1 MFFKYNTYRFK
12 SMKQIYD
19 ENIGYRICFPYVR
32 WMFRKSYRRIRYV
45 GTENVPT
52 DGAVIFAPNHTN
64 ALQDALAVLFIND
77 EHKVFVARADMF
89 RSKVFAKILNWLKI
103 MPIRR
108 MRDGAG
114 EVLKNDETENRAIET
129 LRTGVPFC
137 ILPEGTHRAKHS
149 LLPLRKGIFR
159 IAIRANEEFGK
170 EKPIYI
176 VPVGLEYGDWFN
188 LWDNLVVNVGKPMN
202 VTEFIAERG
211 DMEQPKLILEMRDE
225 LTKRMQELILWVPDD
240 ENYERN
246 WAELKKNPPK
256 QLNLFAKHRMSKWLL
271 VMLLVLLS
279 PLALVAGAVTFP
291 LWLAW
296 LIIRM
301 LVKDTAFHTS
311 IQFVWQLIFMPFTL
325 FIMLPFWMFLQE
337 YMYLVR
343 KLNKSDELK

>member
-1 MFFKYNTYRFK
+1 
-12 SMKQIYD
+12 MKPIYD
-19 ENIGYRICFPYVR
+19 ENRGYRICFPYIR
-32 WMFRKSYRRIRYV
+32 WMFCKSYRQIRYV
-45 GTENVPT
+45 GIENIPT

-64 ALQDALAVLFIND
+64 ALQDALAVLFINN

-89 RSKVFAKILNWLKI
+89 RNKLFAKILNWLKI

-114 EVLKNDETENRAIET
+114 EVLKNDETENRAIDT

-137 ILPEGTHRAKHS
+137 ILPEGTHRTKHS

-176 VPVGLEYGDWFN
+176 VPIGLEYGDWFN

-202 VTEFIAERG
+202 VTEFIANRG
-211 DMEQPKLILEMRDE
+211 DVDYPKLILEMRDE

-240 ENYERN
+240 ENYENN
-246 WAELKKNPPK
+246 WQELKKNPPK
-256 QLNLFAKHRMSKWLL
+256 ELNLFPKHRMSKWLL
-271 VMLLVLLS
+271 IFLLVVLS
-279 PLALVAGAVTFP
+279 PLALVAGTVTFP
-291 LWLAW
+291 LWLAK

-301 LVKDTAFHTS
+301 LVKDKAFHTS
-311 IQFVWQLIFMPFTL
+311 IQFVWQLIFLPFTL

-337 YMYLVR
+337 YMYLAR
-343 KLNKSDELK
+343 KLNKPDEIK

>member
-1 MFFKYNTYRFK
+1 MT
-12 SMKQIYD
+12 QIHHEDRVYGFLLPVV
-19 ENIGYRICFPYVR
+19 N
-32 WMFRKSYRRIRYV
+32 WMFRHSYRHIKYV
-45 GTENVPT
+45 GKENIPT

-64 ALQDALAVLFIND
+64 ALQDALAVLSINS
-77 EHKVFVARADMF
+77 ERKVFVARADIF
-89 RSKVFAKILNWLKI
+89 RNKKLAKILGWFKI

-108 MRDGAG
+108 KRDGVN
-114 EVLKNDETENRAIET
+114 EVLHNDETENRAIET
-129 LRTGVPFC
+129 LREGVPFC
-137 ILPEGTHRAKHS
+137 ILPEGAHRTKHS
-149 LLPLRKGIFR
+149 LLPLGKGIFR
-159 IAIRANEEFGK
+159 IALRANDEFGK

-211 DMEQPKLILEMRDE
+211 DVEYPKLILEMRDE

-240 ENYERN
+240 ENYEKN
-246 WAELKKNPPK
+246 WQELKKNPPK
-256 QLNLFAKHRMSKWLL
+256 ELNLFPKHRMSKWLL
-271 VMLLVLLS
+271 IFLLVVLS
-279 PLALVAGAVTFP
+279 PLALVAGAVTSP

-296 LIIRM
+296 LIIRV

-337 YMYLVR
+337 YMYLAR
-343 KLNKSDELK
+343 KLNKPDEIK

>member
-1 MFFKYNTYRFK
+1 
-12 SMKQIYD
+12 MKQIHD
-19 ENIGYRICFPYVR
+19 EDGVYRTLFPYVR
-32 WMFRKSYRRIRYV
+32 WMFRMSYRHIRYV
-45 GTENVPT
+45 GVENVPT

-64 ALQDALAVLFIND
+64 ALQDALAVLFINSD
-77 EHKVFVARADMF
+77 RKVFVARADMF
-89 RSKVFAKILNWLKI
+89 RIKKFAVILNRLKI

-108 MRDGAG
+108 MRDGVG
-114 EVLKNDETENRAIET
+114 EVLQNDETENRAIET

-149 LLPLRKGIFR
+149 LLPLKKGIFR
-159 IAIRANEEFGK
+159 ISIRANEEFGK

-188 LWDNLVVNVGKPMN
+188 LWDSLVVNVGKPMN
-202 VTEFIAERG
+202 VTEFVAERG
-211 DMEQPKLILEMRDE
+211 DMEQPKLILEMREE

-279 PLALVAGAVTFP
+279 PLALVAGAATFP
-291 LWLAW
+291 LWAVW
-296 LIIRM
+296 LIIRAV
-301 LVKDTAFHTS
+301 VKDRAFHTS
-311 IQFVWQLIFMPFTL
+311 IMFVWQLLFLPLTLFVAMPFWL
-325 FIMLPFWMFLQE
+325 FLQE

-343 KLNKSDELK
+343 KLNKGDEIK